1 MANLAFTVLLLAAVV
16 HAAPRCDLTL
26 IKDCADAY
34 KSGSRVSGVHTIY
47 PSVVPVQA
55 YCEMDADK
63 GKWTVIQ
70 KRMDGTVNFYRPW
83 SHYKAG
89 FGNAK
94 GEYWLGLESIHLLTN
109 GRQHELRVDM
119 EDFEGNKQFSL
130 YSIFSVGSESTGYV
144 LTVSGF
150 KGGAGGD
157 SLFYHNGQRFTT
169 FDKDQDGWSGN
180 CAVTYCGAFW
190 YNACHYVNVNGEYL
204 WGATSHFAIGVNWYT
219 FKGYHYS
226 LKSISMKIR
235 PVS

>member
-1 MANLAFTVLLLAAVV
+1 
-16 HAAPRCDLTL
+16 
-26 IKDCADAY
+26 
-34 KSGSRVSGVHTIY
+34 
-47 PSVVPVQA
+47 
-55 YCEMDADK
+55 
-63 GKWTVIQ
+63 
-70 KRMDGTVNFYRPW
+70 
-83 SHYKAG
+83 
-89 FGNAK
+89 
-94 GEYWLGLESIHLLTN
+94 
-109 GRQHELRVDM
+109 M

-157 SLFYHNGQRFTT
+157 SLSYHNGQRFTT
-169 FDKDQDGWSGN
+169 FDKDQDEWSGN